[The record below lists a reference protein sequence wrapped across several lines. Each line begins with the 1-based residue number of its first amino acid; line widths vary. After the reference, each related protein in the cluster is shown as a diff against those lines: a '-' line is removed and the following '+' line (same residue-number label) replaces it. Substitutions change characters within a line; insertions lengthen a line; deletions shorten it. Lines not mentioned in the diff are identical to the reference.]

1 MDHYFFAYCPLSYD
15 GEFYPEPP
23 PGCALTPLFP
33 ASPGMLLCICHIMD
47 QLLLDTEFDH
57 VQPYLVGERLHRL
70 LHSALRWPPA
80 LALARV
86 RASQWEAD
94 HLGLDQFEQRLT
106 PVLQQCMERQNRVPA
121 QLLPSRVNNGDLR
134 RGEYYW
140 VLQGGPGS
148 RWVRW
153 VSSDFRLCEG
163 PPDLFAW
170 PAAANPQPSSSRSA
184 APAGARS
191 TAAPAPRPAGAGTGA
206 AVRHPS
212 TGTSRPAPGPA
223 ARPATGSQP
232 APASPNAAAGPASRT
247 PLGPPPN
254 LEETARAVP
263 KGHGNAPT

>member
-33 ASPGMLLCICHIMD
+33 ASPGMLLCICHVMD

-57 VQPYLVGERLHRL
+57 VRPYLVSERLHRL

-80 LALARV
+80 LALARL
-86 RASQWEAD
+86 RAGQWEAD
-94 HLGLDQFEQRLT
+94 QLGLDQFEERLT

-121 QLLPSRVNNGDLR
+121 RLLPARMNAADLN

-140 VLQGGPGS
+140 VLQGGPTT

-170 PAAANPQPSSSRSA
+170 PQERPAAPSS
-184 APAGARS
+184 
-191 TAAPAPRPAGAGTGA
+191 
-206 AVRHPS
+206 AV
-212 TGTSRPAPGPA
+212 TRPAPVAGAPVARPVTPAAATPRAAAPA
-223 ARPATGSQP
+223 ARPNTAPSP
-232 APASPNAAAGPASRT
+232 AR
-247 PLGPPPN
+247 PLGPPPT
-254 LEETARAVP
+254 LEETASTVP
-263 KGHGNAPT
+263 KGSDNAPS